1 MAKYG
6 RVNDR
11 SKNLRT
17 CAHIYVVLLTTVHS
31 SCIVSKVDL
40 DQQGINQ
47 LVINQSINQSV
58 RESVHYIQREVE
70 PRVDINN

>member
-11 SKNLRT
+11 SKNLWT

-40 DQQGINQ
+40 DQQGIDQ
-47 LVINQSINQSV
+47 LVINQSV